1 MPSRFVS
8 LLRLPS
14 RPGFARRLLPV
25 LIASA
30 LSTQVQAADL
40 WTIAR
45 DAMANNADLASSR
58 ATFQSVE
65 EARDVQRGD
74 LLPQINATANAANS
88 RTFDNQSSAGVDGA
102 GVDGAVGG
110 AGPGGSSASDDN
122 YNSASVGVEATQ
134 ALFDA
139 TNWYQLQRAEEQIDQ
154 QALVLESERQQTLY
168 DVAEAYFAILQA
180 RDILAARVA
189 QEKAIQRQLEQAREQ
204 FEVGL
209 IAITAVNEAQAS
221 YDLARAQ
228 RIAAESDLQVSFEAL
243 EQLTGKRYESI
254 STLSEE
260 LPIEIPEPSTRDAW
274 VALAM
279 ENNPTLLA
287 ANQAIDVANRDVDI
301 ARAGYLPSLDAY
313 ASYDYSGNDNEYLE
327 GENSGAEVGLR
338 GTWAIFNGGSTRAQV
353 RSDTYQLEAVQYD
366 FESQRRLTIQQVRSL
381 YTQVV
386 NDVETVEAQQQA
398 IVSNRSALE
407 ATRSGYE
414 VGTRNIVDVLDA
426 EQRLYNALAN
436 YAEARYSYVTD
447 LLALR
452 RESGILDTRTLRDLS
467 EWLQTGEEVR
477 LDLPNEEGSR
487 YETMMDIGEPPA
499 PPSE

>member
-1 MPSRFVS
+1 MPSRSVS
-8 LLRLPS
+8 LPRLSP

-30 LSTQVQAADL
+30 LCAPAQAADL

-45 DAMANNADLASSR
+45 DAMDNNADLASSR

-74 LLPQINATANAANS
+74 LLPQVNATANAANTRAFES
-88 RTFDNQSSAGVDGA
+88 QSSSVSAG
-102 GVDGAVGG
+102 GG
-110 AGPGGSSASDDN
+110 GTAPNDDN
-122 YNSASVGVEATQ
+122 YNSAGVGVEATQ

-139 TNWYQLQRAEEQIDQ
+139 TNWYELQRAGEQIDQ
-154 QALVLESERQQTLY
+154 QAWTLESTRQQTLY
-168 DVAEAYFAILQA
+168 DVAEAYFNILQA

-189 QEKAIQRQLEQAREQ
+189 QEKAISRQLEQAREQ

-209 IAITAVNEAQAS
+209 IAITDVHEAQAS

-228 RIAAESDLQVSFEAL
+228 RIAAESDLQVSFESL
-243 EQLTGKRYESI
+243 ERLTGKRYESI
-254 STLSEE
+254 STLSED
-260 LPIEIPEPSTRDAW
+260 LPIESPEPSTRDAW

-287 ANQAIDVANRDVDI
+287 ANQAIDVANSEVDI

-313 ASYDYSGNDNEYLE
+313 ASYDYSGNDNDYVE
-327 GENSGAEVGLR
+327 GENSSAEIGLR
-338 GTWAIFNGGSTRAQV
+338 GSWAIFSGGSTSAQI
-353 RSDTYQLEAVQYD
+353 RSNTYQLEATQYD
-366 FESQRRLTIQQVRSL
+366 FESQRRLTTQQVRSL

-386 NDVETVEAQQQA
+386 NDVETVDAQRQA

-414 VGTRNIVDVLDA
+414 VGTRNIVDVLQA
-426 EQRLYNALAN
+426 EQNLYNAQAN

-452 RESGILDTRTLRDLS
+452 RESGILDTNSLRTLS
-467 EWLQTGEEVR
+467 EWLQTGEEVH

-487 YETMMDIGEPPA
+487 YETMMDIGEPPT

>member
-8 LLRLPS
+8 LPRLSS
-14 RPGFARRLLPV
+14 RPGFARRLLPL

-30 LSTQVQAADL
+30 LCTQAQAADL

-45 DAMANNADLASSR
+45 DAMDNNADLASSR
-58 ATFQSVE
+58 ATFHSVE
-65 EARDVQRGD
+65 ENREVARGD
-74 LLPQINATANAANS
+74 LLPQINATANAANN
-88 RTFDNQSSAGVDGA
+88 RTFESQSSTASAGT
-102 GVDGAVGG
+102 
-110 AGPGGSSASDDN
+110 GGSSPSDDN

-139 TNWYQLQRAEEQIDQ
+139 TNWHELQRAQEQIDQ
-154 QALVLESERQQTLY
+154 QALTLESTRQQTLY

-189 QEKAIQRQLEQAREQ
+189 QEKAIGRQLEQAREQ

-209 IAITAVNEAQAS
+209 IAITDVHEAQAT

-243 EQLTGKRYESI
+243 ERLTGKRYDTI

-260 LPIEIPEPSTRDAW
+260 LPIESPEPSTRDAW

-287 ANQAIDVANRDVDI
+287 ANQAIEVANSDVDI

-313 ASYDYSGNDNEYLE
+313 ASYEYSDSDNEYVQ
-327 GENSGAEVGLR
+327 GENSGAEIGLR
-338 GTWAIFNGGSTRAQV
+338 GSWALFSGGSTRAQV
-353 RSDTYQLEAVQYD
+353 RSNTYQLEAAQYD
-366 FESQRRLTIQQVRSL
+366 FESQRRLTTQQVRSL

-414 VGTRNIVDVLDA
+414 VGTRNIVDVLQA
-426 EQRLYNALAN
+426 EQNLYDAQAD
-436 YAEARYSYVTD
+436 YADARYSYVTD

-452 RESGILDTRTLRDLS
+452 RETGILDTNSLRTLS
-467 EWLQTGEEVR
+467 EWLQTGDEVH

-487 YETMMDIGEPPA
+487 YEAMMDIGEPPT
-499 PPSE
+499 PPRE

>member
-8 LLRLPS
+8 LPRLSS
-14 RPGFARRLLPV
+14 RPGLTRRLLSV
-25 LIASA
+25 LIAST
-30 LSTQVQAADL
+30 LCTQAQAADL

-45 DAMANNADLASSR
+45 DAMANNSDLESSR
-58 ATFQSVE
+58 YTFRSVE
-65 EARDVQRGD
+65 EARDVERGD
-74 LLPQINATANAANS
+74 LLPQLSATANAANS
-88 RTFDNQSSAGVDGA
+88 RTFESQNSTASAA
-102 GVDGAVGG
+102 
-110 AGPGGSSASDDN
+110 GGSSPNDDN

-139 TNWYQLQRAEEQIDQ
+139 TNWYELQRAEEQIDQ
-154 QALVLESERQQTLY
+154 QALLLESTRQQTLY

-209 IAITAVNEAQAS
+209 IAITDVHEAQAS

-243 EQLTGKRYESI
+243 ERLTGQRYEAI

-260 LPIEIPEPSTRDAW
+260 LPIEVPEPSSRDAW
-274 VALAM
+274 VALSM

-287 ANQAIDVANRDVDI
+287 SNQAIDVANRAVDI

-313 ASYDYSGNDNEYLE
+313 ASYDYSDSDNDYVE
-327 GENSGAEVGLR
+327 GENSGAEIGLR
-338 GTWAIFNGGSTRAQV
+338 GSWSIFNGGSTSAQV
-353 RSDTYQLEAVQYD
+353 RSNTYQLVATQYD

-414 VGTRNIVDVLDA
+414 VGTRNIVDVLEA
-426 EQRLYNALAN
+426 EQSLYNALAN

-452 RESGILDTRTLRDLS
+452 RESGILDTRTLRNLS
-467 EWLQTGEEVR
+467 EWLQTGEEVH

-487 YETMMDIGEPPA
+487 YEAMMDIGEPPT

>member
-1 MPSRFVS
+1 MPSRSVS
-8 LLRLPS
+8 LPHPS
-14 RPGFARRLLPV
+14 PRSGFARRLLFV
-25 LIASA
+25 LVASA
-30 LSTQVQAADL
+30 VGTQAQAADL
-40 WTIAR
+40 ATIAR
-45 DAMANNADLASSR
+45 DAMKNNADLASSR
-58 ATFQSVE
+58 ATFKSVE

-74 LLPQINATANAANS
+74 LLPQVNATANAANN
-88 RTFDNQSSAGVDGA
+88 RTFESQTSTVRAG
-102 GVDGAVGG
+102 
-110 AGPGGSSASDDN
+110 ASPNDDN
-122 YNSASVGVEATQ
+122 YNSASVGIEATQ

-139 TNWYQLQRAEEQIDQ
+139 TNWYELQRAEEQIGQ
-154 QALVLESERQQTLY
+154 QVLVLEGERQQTLY
-168 DVAEAYFAILQA
+168 DVAEAYFNILQA

-189 QEKAIQRQLEQAREQ
+189 QEKAISRQLEQAREQ

-209 IAITAVNEAQAS
+209 IAITDVNEAQAS

-228 RIAAESDLQVSFEAL
+228 RIAAESDLQVSFESL
-243 EQLTGKRYESI
+243 ERLTGKRYDAI
-254 STLSEE
+254 STLSEK
-260 LPIEIPEPSTRDAW
+260 LPIEVPEPNSRDAW
-274 VALAM
+274 VTLAM
-279 ENNPTLLA
+279 DNSPILLA
-287 ANQAIDVANRDVDI
+287 ANQAINVANRAVDV

-313 ASYDYSGNDNEYLE
+313 ASYDYADSDNEYLV
-327 GENSGAEVGLR
+327 GENSGAEIGLR
-338 GTWAIFNGGSTRAQV
+338 GSWAIFNGGSTSAQIN
-353 RSDTYQLEAVQYD
+353 SNTYQLEATQYD

-426 EQRLYNALAN
+426 EQRLYTALAN
-436 YAEARYSYVTD
+436 YAEARYSYVID

-452 RESGILDTRTLRDLS
+452 RESGILETDTLQALS

-477 LDLPNEEGSR
+477 LALPNEEGGR
-487 YETMMDIGEPPA
+487 YEAMMDIGEPPT

>member
-8 LLRLPS
+8 PS
-14 RPGFARRLLPV
+14 RPSPRSGFARRLLPV

-30 LSTQVQAADL
+30 LCSQAQAADL

-45 DAMANNADLASSR
+45 DAMSNNADLASSR
-58 ATFQSVE
+58 STFRSVE

-74 LLPQINATANAANS
+74 LLPQVNATANAANNRS
-88 RTFDNQSSAGVDGA
+88 FESQSSTVSAGST
-102 GVDGAVGG
+102 
-110 AGPGGSSASDDN
+110 PNDDN

-139 TNWYQLQRAEEQIDQ
+139 TNWYELQRAEEQIDQ
-154 QALVLESERQQTLY
+154 QALVLESAREQTLY
-168 DVAEAYFAILQA
+168 DVAEAYFEILQA
-180 RDILAARVA
+180 RDILAARIA
-189 QEKAIQRQLEQAREQ
+189 QEKAISRQLEQAREQ

-209 IAITAVNEAQAS
+209 IAITDVHEAQAS

-228 RIAAESDLQVSFEAL
+228 RIAAESDLQVSFESL
-243 EQLTGKRYESI
+243 ERLTGKRYDAI

-260 LPIEIPEPSTRDAW
+260 LPIEVPEPSSRDAW

-287 ANQAIDVANRDVDI
+287 ASQAIDVANRTVDI

-313 ASYDYSGNDNEYLE
+313 ASYEYSDSDNDYLE
-327 GENSGAEVGLR
+327 GENSGAEIGLR
-338 GTWAIFNGGSTRAQV
+338 GSWAIFNGGSTSAQV
-353 RSDTYQLEAVQYD
+353 SSNTYQLEATQYD

-414 VGTRNIVDVLDA
+414 VGTRNIVDVLEA
-426 EQRLYNALAN
+426 EQNLYNALAN

-452 RESGILDTRTLRDLS
+452 RESGILETDTLRALS
-467 EWLQTGEEVR
+467 EWLQTGEEVH
-477 LDLPNEEGSR
+477 LDLPNEESGR
-487 YETMMDIGEPPA
+487 YEAMMDIGEPPT
-499 PPSE
+499 PPSK